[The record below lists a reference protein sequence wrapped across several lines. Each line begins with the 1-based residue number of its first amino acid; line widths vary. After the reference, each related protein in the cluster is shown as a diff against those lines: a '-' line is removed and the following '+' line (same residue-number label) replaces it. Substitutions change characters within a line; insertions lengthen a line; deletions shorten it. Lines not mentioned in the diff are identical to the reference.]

1 MAERG
6 LGLKYITRIDY
17 DGQTPGWWVRV
28 QRVVEGKVKPLM
40 ISQFFSDKE
49 YGGKAKALV
58 AAKFFRKGA
67 IDAAPPPK
75 LERHQPPGVKNGYGY
90 AKWSTVKRKKSVK
103 DPKTGKRSVVTTDV
117 KVREGWYRDLRGK
130 VHRTKVSTARWGEK
144 EAVARIDAWLARKTG
159 KQPRSRAA

>member
-1 MAERG
+1 MATRS
-6 LGLKYITRIDY
+6 LGMKYITRIDY
-17 DGQTPGWWVRV
+17 EGQTPGWWVRV
-28 QRVVEGKVKPLM
+28 QRRIEGQSKPLM

-67 IDAAPPPK
+67 IDTAPPPQ

-103 DPKTGKRSVVTTDV
+103 NRKTGKRETVVTEV
-117 KVREGWYRDLRGK
+117 MVREGWYRDLKGR
-130 VHRTKVSTARWGEK
+130 VHRTKVSATRWGAK
-144 EAVARIDAWLARKTG
+144 EAEARVEAWLAKKSGRPQRT
-159 KQPRSRAA
+159 RAA